1 MRLLKIGSSPDCDIV
16 LNSRRVSALHAE
28 LIMLNNGDILLE
40 DKGST
45 NGTYVNNQPI
55 KQGASV
61 PVRRGDLIRFA
72 DTELQWSSVPQ
83 PSNNSMF
90 KKIYGIGSNMRYND
104 IQVTGNTVSR
114 FHATLKIDKQ
124 GRAYIEDHSL
134 NGTSINGKRIA
145 AHQNVRV
152 KRGDDV
158 VVGGVPVDLKPYIK
172 PDIWSTV
179 LKVGGSAAAIAAV
192 VLLVLNVL
200 PNPWHKRPSIEALMT
215 ATPCVIGAYYIDVT
229 IKDDPLKELL
239 PGEWPNSWRFGYDAK
254 SNEWVLGGSNPCIYN
269 GTAFFISK
277 YGEMGTNR
285 HIAVPWDEVATS
297 PTHVF
302 NIKLQMKN
310 AIHDLIL
317 DEFKKRENNKQA
329 EFQAAKIYILANYG
343 VEIKQEDED
352 AETKYVKRV
361 MEMLDQCEFQ
371 ISGSFSYLGILLRGN
386 TFTTQADLMA
396 CQVIAESGD
405 PDKDVALLRLN
416 NPETPRRVLER
427 GWYYIENARIDETKL
442 RINEPL
448 QTIGY
453 PNGLA
458 TGMNMGNGQELNPSH
473 ANATMSRKPDNN
485 RFQMQTIAMGGQSGS
500 PVIDAKRNLVGV
512 LCSGYRNNEITY
524 CCNIKHLVELYNRY
538 KWVE

>member
-1 MRLLKIGSSPDCDIV
+1 MRLLKIGSSHDCDIV

-124 GRAYIEDHSL
+124 GRAFIEDHSL

-145 AHQNVRV
+145 SHQNVRV

-158 VVGGVPVDLKPYIK
+158 VVGGIPVNLKPYIK
-172 PDIWSTV
+172 PETGGIV
-179 LKVGGSAAAIAAV
+179 LKTLGGLAAV
-192 VLLVLNVL
+192 AVMALIIHLILNPL
-200 PNPWHKRPSIEALMT
+200 GKKNPSIPVLMK
-215 ATPCVIGAYYIDVT
+215 ATPCVIGAYYVEVT
-229 IKDDPLKELL
+229 LKDDPLKELL
-239 PGEWPNSWRFGYDAK
+239 PDLWPDTWRFGYDNK
-254 SNEWVLGGSNPCIYN
+254 SKSWVLGGSNPHMYN
-269 GTAFFISK
+269 GTAFFISQ
-277 YGEMGTNR
+277 YGELGTNR
-285 HIAVPWDEVATS
+285 HIAVPWAYLTNSEKTVL
-297 PTHVF
+297 
-302 NIKLQMKN
+302 KLQVKT

-317 DEFKKRENNKQA
+317 DDYKRNQEERQA
-329 EFQAAKIYILANYG
+329 EFQAAKAFIMVNYG
-343 VEIKQEDED
+343 VEIKQEEEDE
-352 AETKYVKRV
+352 ETKYVKRI
-361 MEMLDQCEFQ
+361 MEMLDHSDMD
-371 ISGSFSYLGILLRGN
+371 ISGSFSYLGILLPGN
-386 TFTTQADLMA
+386 TFTTSADLMA
-396 CQVIAESGD
+396 CQVVAESAD
-405 PDKDVALLRLN
+405 PDKDVAILRLN
-416 NPETPRRVLER
+416 NPETPNRIVKQ
-427 GWYYIENARIDETKL
+427 GYYYIENARLEETKL
-442 RINEPL
+442 RISEPL
-448 QTIGY
+448 QSIGY
-453 PNGLA
+453 PNGLE
-458 TGMNMGNGQELNPSH
+458 TGMNMGNGQELNPTH
-473 ANATMSRKPDNN
+473 ANASVSRKPDNN
-485 RFQMQTIAMGGQSGS
+485 RFQMQSVSMGGQSGS
-500 PVIDAKRNLVGV
+500 PVLDADRNLVGV

>member
-16 LNSRRVSALHAE
+16 LNSRWVSALHAE

-72 DTELQWSSVPQ
+72 DTELQWASVPQ
-83 PSNNSMF
+83 PTNNSMF

-172 PDIWSTV
+172 GDIGGIV
-179 LKVGGSAAAIAAV
+179 LKSLAGAAAMAAV
-192 VLLVLNVL
+192 VAIVMWIWPKNEGVT
-200 PNPWHKRPSIEALMT
+200 PTIKELMN
-215 ATPCVIGAYYIDVT
+215 ATSCVIGTYYIDVT
-229 IKDDPLKELL
+229 IKDNPLNAVL
-239 PGEWPNSWRFGYDAK
+239 PGLFPDKWRFGYDY
-254 SNEWVLGGSNPCIYN
+254 SSQQWDLGSSKPCMYY
-269 GTAFFISK
+269 GTAFFISEF
-277 YGEMGTNR
+277 GELGTNR
-285 HIAVPWDEVATS
+285 HIAVPWEYLTDEQRLL
-297 PTHVF
+297 
-302 NIKLQMKN
+302 IKLQMREQVNKLVGSHRKEQQESISQN
-310 AIHDLIL
+310 TLMRAVGYEVEEKENDVWSVIMEEL
-317 DEFKKRENNKQA
+317 DKCE
-329 EFQAAKIYILANYG
+329 
-343 VEIKQEDED
+343 
-352 AETKYVKRV
+352 YV
-361 MEMLDQCEFQ
+361 
-371 ISGSFSYLGILLRGN
+371 ISGKFEYLGILLPGN
-386 TFTTQADLMA
+386 TFTTSADLMA

-405 PDKDVALLRLN
+405 AQKDVALLRLN
-416 NPETPRRVLER
+416 NHETPLRIARDR
-427 GWYYIENARIDETKL
+427 KFYRIENARLDETKL
-442 RINEPL
+442 QISEPL

-453 PNGLA
+453 PTGLQI
-458 TGMNMGNGQELNPSH
+458 GMELGNGEELNPSH

-485 RFQMQTIAMGGQSGS
+485 RFQMQTVAMGGQSGS
-500 PVIDAKRNLVGV
+500 PVMDADRNLVGV

>member
-45 NGTYVNNQPI
+45 NGTFVNNQLV

-124 GRAYIEDHSL
+124 GRAFIEDHSL

-172 PDIWSTV
+172 GDIGGIV
-179 LKVGGSAAAIAAV
+179 LKSLAGIAAV
-192 VLLVLNVL
+192 AAVLAILWIW
-200 PNPWHKRPSIEALMT
+200 PDPKPKNPTIKELMN
-215 ATPCVIGAYYIDVT
+215 ATSCVIGTYYIDVT
-229 IKDDPLKELL
+229 IKDNPLNAVL
-239 PGEWPNSWRFGYDAK
+239 PGLFPDKWRFGYDY
-254 SNEWVLGGSNPCIYN
+254 SSQQWDLGSSNPCMYY
-269 GTAFFISK
+269 GTAFFISEF
-277 YGEMGTNR
+277 GELGTNR
-285 HIAVPWDEVATS
+285 HIAVPWEYLTDEQRLL
-297 PTHVF
+297 
-302 NIKLQMKN
+302 IKLQMREKVN
-310 AIHDLIL
+310 KLVGSHRKEQQESISQNTFMRAVGYEVEEKENDVWSVIMEEL
-317 DEFKKRENNKQA
+317 DKCE
-329 EFQAAKIYILANYG
+329 
-343 VEIKQEDED
+343 
-352 AETKYVKRV
+352 YV
-361 MEMLDQCEFQ
+361 
-371 ISGSFSYLGILLRGN
+371 ISGKFEYLGILLPGN
-386 TFTTQADLMA
+386 TFTTSVDLMA

-405 PDKDVALLRLN
+405 AQKDVALLRLN
-416 NPETPRRVLER
+416 NHETPLRIAKDRKFYR
-427 GWYYIENARIDETKL
+427 IENARLDETKL
-442 RINEPL
+442 QISESL

-453 PNGLA
+453 PTGLQI
-458 TGMNMGNGQELNPSH
+458 GMELGNGEELNPSH

-485 RFQMQTIAMGGQSGS
+485 RFQMQTVAMGGQSGS
-500 PVIDAKRNLVGV
+500 PVMDADRNLVGV

>member
-16 LNSRRVSALHAE
+16 LNNRRVSALHAE
-28 LIMLNNGDILLE
+28 LILLNNGDILLE

-124 GRAYIEDHSL
+124 GRAFIEDHSL

-172 PDIWSTV
+172 PDIWSTI

-192 VLLVLNVL
+192 VAIVMNFIIGNND
-200 PNPWHKRPSIEALMT
+200 NPTIGELMN
-215 ATPCVIGAYYIDVT
+215 ATTCVIGAYYIDVT
-229 IKDDPLKELL
+229 IKDNPLNAVV
-239 PGEWPNSWRFGYDAK
+239 PGLFPDKWRFGYDY
-254 SNEWVLGGSNPCIYN
+254 SSGQWDLTSSNPCLYY
-269 GTAFFISK
+269 GTAFFISEF
-277 YGEMGTNR
+277 GELGTNR
-285 HIAVPWDEVATS
+285 HIAVPWEYLTDEQRLL
-297 PTHVF
+297 
-302 NIKLQMKN
+302 IKLQMREKVN
-310 AIHDLIL
+310 NLVGAYRKEQQTSISQNTIMRAVGYEVEEKEDDVWSVIMEEL
-317 DEFKKRENNKQA
+317 DKCE
-329 EFQAAKIYILANYG
+329 
-343 VEIKQEDED
+343 
-352 AETKYVKRV
+352 YV
-361 MEMLDQCEFQ
+361 
-371 ISGSFSYLGILLRGN
+371 ISGKFDYLGILLRGN
-386 TFTTQADLMA
+386 TYTTSADLLA

-405 PDKDVALLRLN
+405 ANKDVALLRLN
-416 NPETPRRVLER
+416 NHETPLRIAQYRKFYR
-427 GWYYIENARIDETKL
+427 IENARLDETKL
-442 RINEPL
+442 QISESL

-453 PNGLA
+453 PTGLQI
-458 TGMNMGNGQELNPSH
+458 GMELGNGEELNPSH

-485 RFQMQTIAMGGQSGS
+485 RFQMQTVAMGGQSGS
-500 PVIDAKRNLVGV
+500 PVMDADRNLVGV

>member
-16 LNSRRVSALHAE
+16 LNSRRVSSLHAE
-28 LIMLNNGDILLE
+28 MILLNNGDILLE

-45 NGTYVNNQPI
+45 NGTFVNNQPI

-61 PVRRGDLIRFA
+61 PVRRGDLICFA
-72 DTELQWSSVPQ
+72 DMELQWSSVPQ

-158 VVGGVPVDLKPYIK
+158 VVGGIPVDLKPYIK
-172 PDIWSTV
+172 GSPFDIIWKSLAGV
-179 LKVGGSAAAIAAV
+179 AAVAAV
-192 VLLVLNVL
+192 VALVLYTIT
-200 PNPWHKRPSIEALMT
+200 PPPPPIEALMD
-215 ATPCVIGAYYIDVT
+215 ATPCVIGAYYVDVT

-239 PGEWPNSWRFGYDAK
+239 PGLWPDTWRFGYDAK
-254 SNEWVLGGSNPCIYN
+254 YDKWVLGGTSPCVYN

-285 HIAVPWDEVATS
+285 HIAVPWDEVASSSAHT
-297 PTHVF
+297 F
-302 NIKLQMKN
+302 DIKLQMKN
-310 AIHDLIL
+310 KIHDLIL
-317 DEFKKRENNKQA
+317 DEFKKEQEAKQA

-343 VEIKQEDED
+343 VEITQEEEDE
-352 AETKYVKRV
+352 ETKFMKRV
-361 MEMLDQCEFQ
+361 MEMLEQSEIQ

-386 TFTTQADLMA
+386 TYTTTADLLA

-405 PDKDVALLRLN
+405 PEKDVALLRLN
-416 NPETPRRVLER
+416 NCETPNRIVKK
-427 GWYYIENARIDETKL
+427 GFYNIKNARLDETKL
-442 RINEPL
+442 RISEPL

-453 PNGLA
+453 PNGLII
-458 TGMNMGNGQELNPSH
+458 GMNMGNGQELNPSH

-485 RFQMQTIAMGGQSGS
+485 RFQMQTVAMGGQSGS
-500 PVIDAKRNLVGV
+500 PVMDADRNLVGV